1 MIDPRPAASGYRL
14 PAPCR
19 KARHAADILLQSPLP
34 LRVLFLTQWFEPEP
48 AFKGTSFAAALIAE
62 GMEVEVATA
71 FPNYPGGKLYP
82 GYRIKPYQRDR
93 QWHFPVHRLPI
104 WPSHDRSSI
113 GRILNYVSFFLSSL
127 IFGLFTARRF
137 DVIYVYHPP
146 VTPALAAAMFGA
158 FHRRPFIVEI
168 QDLWPDSVLASGMGG
183 TAIPSILGKICGF
196 VYRRAALVIAQSDGM
211 KTRLAERGVPP
222 EKLHRLYNWST
233 YVPATP
239 SGPPVAIDEWDDG
252 AINFVY
258 GGNLGQAQSLD
269 FVVDAFIRARATN
282 DKVRLHLF
290 GHGIERDRL
299 AQQIAADGSGHIFL
313 HEPVGRAQM
322 DRIFDRADVLVLH
335 LNSESLYDI
344 TIPSKLQHYLSVG
357 KPVLAGLSGEA
368 AEMLR
373 ESGAAIVCPPQ
384 DVDALATAIES
395 IAALSDES
403 RAEMSRKGRAFYD
416 RNLAMERAVDE
427 TAGWLRAVA
436 ASGR

>member
-1 MIDPRPAASGYRL
+1 M
-14 PAPCR
+14 
-19 KARHAADILLQSPLP
+19 
-34 LRVLFLTQWFEPEP
+34 RVLFLTQWFEPEP
-48 AFKGTSFAAALIAE
+48 AFKGASFAAALIAK

-93 QWHFPVHRLPI
+93 QWPFPVHRLPI

-113 GRILNYVSFFLSSL
+113 GRILNYASFFLSSL

-146 VTPALAAAMFGA
+146 VTPALAAALFGA
-158 FHRRPFIVEI
+158 VHRRPFIVEI

-183 TAIPSILGKICGF
+183 KAIPSILGKICDF

-211 KTRLAERGVPP
+211 KARLAERGVPP

-239 SGPPVAIDEWDDG
+239 TEPPVAIDGWDDD

-258 GGNLGQAQSLD
+258 GGNLGQAQSLG
-269 FVVDAFIRARATN
+269 FVVDAFIRARSAN

-299 AQQIAADGSGHIFL
+299 AQQIAADGSGHIRL
-313 HEPVGRAQM
+313 HGPVGRAKM
-322 DRIFDRADVLVLH
+322 DRIFDRADALVLH
-335 LNSESLYDI
+335 LNGESLYDI

-357 KPVLAGLSGEA
+357 KPILAGISGEA
-368 AEMLR
+368 AGMLQ
-373 ESGAAIVCPPQ
+373 ESGAAIVCPPE
-384 DVDALATAIES
+384 DVDAMAAAIAR
-395 IAALSDES
+395 IAALPEEK
-403 RAEMSRKGRAFYD
+403 RAEISRQARAFYD

-436 ASGR
+436 APNR